1 VCTVVTGFELTMLIT
16 FVGYAELYNFIKKLI
31 IIFVKT
37 YVVSQVTVL
46 EIPLLKSLKC
56 LLQDIQ
62 VSCVAVGH
70 PLDMTLRRIEGN
82 VLCPLNIQ
90 SILDF
95 GTC

>member
-1 VCTVVTGFELTMLIT
+1 M
-16 FVGYAELYNFIKKLI
+16 I
-31 IIFVKT
+31 IIIIIIVKI

-46 EIPLLKSLKC
+46 ENPLLKFLKC
-56 LLQDIQ
+56 LLQRIQ
-62 VSCVAVGH
+62 VPCVAVAH
-70 PLDMTLRRIEGN
+70 PLDMILRRIEEK